1 MMMNSTREA
10 FDQIDEIHRQLARSS
25 IYRGYRSF
33 YVALSGILGLAA
45 GLASPAFVETVPSRV
60 FVGYWVV
67 VSGINLSLCAALMGY
82 RYVVMKSRW
91 ERKKTVQVLNQFV
104 PMLVAGL
111 MVTLSLFYIGEHTL
125 ALLPGIWALL
135 FGMGLFSLRPYLPDR
150 IMACALYY
158 FAAAGVLFWMAYSA
172 PRLLSLGMGIT
183 FGAGQ
188 LLSAAVLYWSIEK
201 NDQEPQE

>member
-1 MMMNSTREA
+1 MNETREA
-10 FDQIDEIHRQLARSS
+10 LSRIDEIHRQLARSG

-33 YVALSGILGLAA
+33 YVALSGIVGLAA
-45 GLASPAFVETVPSRV
+45 GLVSPAIVKTVPSRA

-67 VSGINLSLCAALMGY
+67 VSGINLALCAALMGY

-91 ERKKTVQVLNQFV
+91 ERQKTVQVLNQFA

-111 MVTLSLFYIGEHTL
+111 MVTLALFHIGEPTL

-150 IMACALYY
+150 IMACALFY
-158 FAAAGVLFWMAYSA
+158 FAAAGALFWMAYSE

-201 NDQEPQE
+201 HDREPQG